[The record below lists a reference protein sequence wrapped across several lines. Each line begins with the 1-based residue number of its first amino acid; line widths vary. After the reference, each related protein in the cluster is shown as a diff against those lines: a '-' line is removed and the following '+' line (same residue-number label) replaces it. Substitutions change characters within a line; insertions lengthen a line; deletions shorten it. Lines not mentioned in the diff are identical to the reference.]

1 MTGDTGEQWS
11 EWLDFNQDV
20 AKSVPETSGVFVM
33 HTAMKI
39 LFIGS
44 AQNLRE
50 SLLES
55 MTAPCLEKAK
65 RFRYMVTN
73 SQEKIKEQLVQDYI
87 KKHNGKLPEC
97 MEANFLV

>member
-1 MTGDTGEQWS
+1 MSNETGEQWS
-11 EWLDFNQDV
+11 EWLDFNQDM

-44 AQNLRE
+44 AKNLRA

-55 MTAPCLEKAK
+55 LIIQCLEKAK
-65 RFRYMVTN
+65 RFRYMVTD
-73 SQEKIKEQLVQDYI
+73 SQEKIKERLIQDYI
-87 KKHNGKLPEC
+87 KKHNGNLPEC
-97 MEANFLV
+97 MKTN